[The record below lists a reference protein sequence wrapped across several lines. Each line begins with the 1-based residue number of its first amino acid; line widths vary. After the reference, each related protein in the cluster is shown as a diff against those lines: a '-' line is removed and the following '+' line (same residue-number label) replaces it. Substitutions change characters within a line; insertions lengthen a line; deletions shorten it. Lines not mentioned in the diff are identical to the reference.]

1 MLFSN
6 IALTAMV
13 TVLSWGIGKAEG
25 HCSQWIVQVR
35 KQEEVIKIA
44 FSIRR
49 NRPQYVSSTSRAGEV
64 GDG

>member
-1 MLFSN
+1 
-6 IALTAMV
+6 MV
-13 TVLSWGIGKAEG
+13 TVLSLGFGKAEG